1 VRTEAKVQA
10 LGLLRLANRA
20 KRLLAVGL
28 VEAMVVGSLACAG
41 DSWPTGRS
49 PNDPSNP
56 SAPEAPLHVAEATS
70 ASAVLPPSP
79 AAGDTPKGA
88 PPNDA
93 GVIYTCP
100 MHPEVRSDT
109 PGHCPKCGMNLVPKT
124 P

>member
-1 VRTEAKVQA
+1 VRTEAKVRRF
-10 LGLLRLANRA
+10 GLLRLSKRA
-20 KRLLAVGL
+20 KPFLAVGL
-28 VEAMVVGSLACAG
+28 VEAMVVGSLACAA

-56 SAPEAPLHVAEATS
+56 SAPEAPLHVAEATR
-70 ASAVLPPSP
+70 ASAALPPTP
-79 AAGDTPKGA
+79 AAGETPTGA
-88 PPNDA
+88 APADA